1 MKKRGACLF
10 LAIIVVLS
18 FCTPV
23 FGINTVRSPQKLYVD
38 GAEIVCEK
46 YNIDGSNYFKLRDL
60 AKVLSGT
67 DSQFEV
73 AFADDAVEITTAQP
87 YTEAGGELEV
97 RPDQSA
103 SAQPSAQTIRIDG
116 EAYDALSV
124 YNIGGYNFFRLRELS
139 EVLDFSVDYDAVSNT
154 AVVTSKGG
162 TPVFPDLGLYSI
174 EEINQWS
181 KWFTNNVNGYRMMI
195 QRDMEVDMTHSG
207 VRTVLSNRN
216 TVIEIYDQ
224 HLTGASFA
232 SYINYSNRFVTD
244 TSVYTK
250 LYSGTR
256 SVAGHNAYVLEWR
269 RPALSRIE
277 NDKCYYASVDIQ
289 ISNNH
294 VLSFLFK
301 SANSFG
307 QGAAKSYLNV
317 LSSLSFVPQTAAAVN
332 YRTETVANPH
342 WNDETRAYYESHFGP
357 DAGLTWGIYDWG
369 VPESYD
375 EHFRGIERTL
385 DHKFEIL
392 LKYSNLSRDLAP
404 VEAALKNA
412 AAEGRTLELTLQ
424 TSVEPLGGNMMLN
437 VLDGKYDYYLGM
449 YAQAVAKNG
458 KPVLFRLCNEMNGDW
473 CIYSAAVNSK
483 DAELYVEFY
492 RYIYRIFEKYG
503 ALANTIWVWNP
514 NERSY
519 PDFGWNHALCYYPG
533 DEYVDVVG
541 LTGYNNGTYYA
552 SVGERWR
559 SFYEIYD
566 GLYWQYDA
574 WFSQPMMITEFACS
588 SYGGDKAAWV
598 EHMLNRIGNYP
609 GIKAAVWWDGCD
621 WDENGNISRPY
632 FIDDNAGVLAHFRNY
647 FASGGQ

>member
-1 MKKRGACLF
+1 MKKKGVSLI
-10 LAIIVVLS
+10 LAIAILGS
-18 FCTPV
+18 FCVPV
-23 FGINTVRSPQKLYVD
+23 SAETVLLSPQNLYVD
-38 GAEIVCEK
+38 GDAVPCEK

-60 AKVLSGT
+60 AMALSGT
-67 DSQFEV
+67 ENQFEV
-73 AFADDAVEITTAQP
+73 GFSDDIVEITTGQP
-87 YTEAGGELEV
+87 YTAVGGEWKAAED
-97 RPDQSA
+97 RSA
-103 SAQPSAQTIRIDG
+103 SAQPSAQTITIDG
-116 EAYDALSV
+116 KTYEGFTV
-124 YNIGGYNFFRLRELS
+124 YNIGGNNFFRLRELGDA
-139 EVLDFSVDYDAVSNT
+139 LGFAVDYDPMSNS
-154 AVVTSKGG
+154 AVVTSIGN
-162 TPVFPDLGLYSI
+162 TPVFPDPGLWDT
-174 EEINQWS
+174 EEINSWS
-181 KWFTNNVNGYRMMI
+181 KWFTNHVNGYRMQI
-195 QRDMEVDMTHSG
+195 QSDMEVDMSHSG
-207 VRTVLSNRN
+207 VRTVLRNRDC
-216 TVIEIYDQ
+216 TIEIYDQ
-224 HLTGASFA
+224 YLSGVSFA
-232 SYINYSNRFVTD
+232 SYISYGNRFVSD
-244 TSVYTK
+244 GAVYTK
-250 LYSGTR
+250 LSSGTE
-256 SVAGHNAYVLEWR
+256 SVAGHNAYVLEWC
-269 RPALSRIE
+269 RPALSRID
-277 NDKCYYASVDIQ
+277 NDKRYYAGVDVEL
-289 ISNNH
+289 SNNR

-301 SANSFG
+301 SARPFDQASG
-307 QGAAKSYLNV
+307 KYYRNV
-317 LSSLSFVPQTAAAVN
+317 LNTLQFVPQTAAAVDL
-332 YRTETVANPH
+332 RTETVTNPH

-357 DAGLTWGIYDWG
+357 DAGLTWGLYEWGIPENYDT
-369 VPESYD
+369 
-375 EHFRGIERTL
+375 HFRGVEHAV

-392 LKYSNLSRDLAP
+392 LKYSNLNRDLTP

-449 YAQAVAKNG
+449 YARAVAKNG

-492 RYIYRIFEKYG
+492 RYIYRIFEKNG

-552 SVGERWR
+552 DVGERWR

-566 GLYWQYDA
+566 GLYRQYDA

-598 EHMLNRIGNYP
+598 EHMLSQIGNYP

-621 WDENGNISRPY
+621 WDEQGNIARPY
-632 FIDDNAGVLAHFRNY
+632 FIDDNAGVLRHFRNY
-647 FASGGQ
+647 FATGTP